1 MEVEKKQAA
10 ILDFF
15 RNSLLVGN
23 LRENRSTEPKVVLSI
38 GEQRGEQR
46 DEQKTLEVVNLYLMN
61 NPIEVI
67 AKATEL
73 SIEKV
78 NEIISRIKKH

>member
-1 MEVEKKQAA
+1 M
-10 ILDFF
+10 
-15 RNSLLVGN
+15 
-23 LRENRSTEPKVVLSI
+23 RENRSTEPKVVLSI